1 MGGLEN
7 MKNDD
12 DEVKKEKSRG
22 GKRDLWS
29 PPSTRKLTLPFTQ
42 NENMWGNDGGFV
54 MMSAES

>member
-1 MGGLEN
+1 

-29 PPSTRKLTLPFTQ
+29 PPSTRKLTLLITQ
-42 NENMWGNDGGFV
+42 NQNMAGIDGGNVFETAD
-54 MMSAES
+54 S